1 MLPRQAHVELLQ
13 AHATT
18 VATAI
23 LNRLGP
29 DRERMSDVLAEA
41 RRLHEA
47 MFLVRRAVDALVPP
61 VRPVGS

>member
-1 MLPRQAHVELLQ
+1 
-13 AHATT
+13 
-18 VATAI
+18 
-23 LNRLGP
+23 
-29 DRERMSDVLAEA
+29 MSDVLAEA